1 MGAVTM
7 FHPPS
12 GRTQRASA
20 DAYERVWKAEGWTL
34 VVEPEPPASDDRL
47 ADLRAEAQALG
58 LKVHPAAKAETIE
71 KKIAE
76 ARAE

>member
-20 DAYERVWKAEGWTL
+20 DAYERVWKAEGWEL
-34 VVEPEPPASDDRL
+34 VESQPEEKPKPRKATR
-47 ADLRAEAQALG
+47 
-58 LKVHPAAKAETIE
+58 AKAE
-71 KKIAE
+71 
-76 ARAE
+76 